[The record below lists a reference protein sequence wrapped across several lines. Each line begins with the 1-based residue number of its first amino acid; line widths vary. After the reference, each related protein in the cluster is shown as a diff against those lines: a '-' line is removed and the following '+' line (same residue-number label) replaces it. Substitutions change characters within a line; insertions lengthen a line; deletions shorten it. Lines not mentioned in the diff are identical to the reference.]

1 MDVAVMTEARGRDE
15 TLGAERTGRIIFA
28 AAVLVFVAVAAPV
41 IWRGAPL
48 ADDFTNCLAPVRLG
62 LGGFLAASWDRLGI
76 VRPARFLEILL
87 TTGVCQTLP
96 FGVAI
101 AVPFVLTLAVAV
113 LARGLLRDLGTPA
126 PWADVGGAFW
136 LLQPLGTEAALW
148 PAALH
153 VPLGLVLAL
162 LALRSHIRGHHGRA
176 ALAGLGAA
184 MSAEQVILALP
195 LAAWLVSPTQERRRS
210 ATVAAG
216 VGFAA
221 LVAFALSHGADPRL
235 QTGAAGRIAGL
246 VSDLRFYVGFPA
258 VGLGVHSIP
267 LAVWWARPW
276 SLPILAA
283 GAALGVLAARGLP
296 EGSGLSR
303 HDYVRGIMTVGVL
316 LALVNAPVL
325 LTVPHEGSPRLFAP
339 TWLVLIVSL
348 AAFAARVRWRRPT
361 LLGAGGGVF
370 AAGAVLSLALS
381 VSVRLAS
388 ADFTE
393 RATHL
398 LAARLPDRAE
408 VAVCG
413 VRRTVLT
420 PAPRGAFAIH
430 ELLYDW
436 AARDALVYYTGR
448 RATFHLAGDLWERP
462 CPDAGKV
469 DAVVTF
475 DELLAGTATFQ
486 LPSEPEAPR

>member
-1 MDVAVMTEARGRDE
+1 MDAAVMTVPRGEAKS
-15 TLGAERTGRIIFA
+15 LGAERVGRLTFV
-28 AAVLVFVAVAAPV
+28 AAVLVFVALSAPV

-62 LGGFLAASWDRLGI
+62 MGGFLAASWDRLGI
-76 VRPARFLEILL
+76 VRPARFVEILL
-87 TTGVCQTLP
+87 TTGVCRTLP

-101 AVPFVLTLAVAV
+101 AVPLLLTLAVAV

-153 VPLGLVLAL
+153 VPLGLALAL
-162 LALRSHIRGHHGRA
+162 LALRSHYRGHHGRA

-195 LAAWLVSPTQERRRS
+195 LAAWLVSPPQQRRRS

-216 VGFAA
+216 VAFVA
-221 LVAFALSHGADPRL
+221 LVAFSLSHGADPRL
-235 QTGAAGRIAGL
+235 RTGVLGRLAGL
-246 VSDLRFYVGFPA
+246 LDLRFYVGFPA
-258 VGLGVHSIP
+258 VGLGLHSIP

-276 SLPILAA
+276 SLLVLAA

-296 EGSGLSR
+296 EGRGLPR
-303 HDYVRGIMTVGVL
+303 HEYVRGIITVGVL

-361 LLGAGGGVF
+361 PLGAGGGVF
-370 AAGAVLSLALS
+370 AAGAILSLALS

-393 RATHL
+393 RAAHL
-398 LAARLPDRAE
+398 LAARLPDRAQ

-413 VRRTVLT
+413 VRRTVTT

-475 DELLAGTATFQ
+475 DELLAATG
-486 LPSEPEAPR
+486 R